1 MLPAIQP
8 AVVGLDQY
16 QDAAA
21 APAAAL
27 AAAERAAS
35 GALST
40 ASTDTGPALAG
51 DLAMLSRGTSLDGS
65 ATQEEEELSR
75 ELTQEILLEFNGLST
90 RPASRRSSRRVSL
103 CSSHAA
109 SRKPSEALGAASEQG
124 DAQAGDDAAREDGGS
139 DGGSEGTAESDEAEP
154 LPSLYDQL
162 GGGVALKVRCVRCA
176 EGFAGWRSSRR
187 KPVSFGSLLLS
198 GTVRARPA
206 SPRPAQQPPAALP
219 LRALPPAPTAG
230 RRPRRP
236 HRPLP
241 PPSKTV
247 LRLQVVVDVLYQHVL
262 GDPRLSPF
270 FEGVDMSKHARKFL
284 LFASYVS
291 VVASARRPGVS
302 QPLARAPRVA
312 GPLSTRGVRRAA
324 LRDAACEA
332 LGCLRPSAG
341 ICALGWGEA
350 GVRCCWGHEAHRTCM
365 PVGCQ
370 APGARRRQAHHPPPP
385 PLPLCLPAFSQVL
398 GGPDEYL
405 QLHPEPWPQLYTVH
419 ERLIK
424 NMGAVGGGHGR
435 QGRAGGRAGTAR
447 CLRVGGAP
455 RACGQA
461 CRGGA

>member
-162 GGGVALKVRCVRCA
+162 GGGVALKV
-176 EGFAGWRSSRR
+176 
-187 KPVSFGSLLLS
+187 
-198 GTVRARPA
+198 
-206 SPRPAQQPPAALP
+206 
-219 LRALPPAPTAG
+219 
-230 RRPRRP
+230 
-236 HRPLP
+236 
-241 PPSKTV
+241 
-247 LRLQVVVDVLYQHVL
+247 VVDVLYQHVL

-284 LFASYVS
+284 LFASYV
-291 VVASARRPGVS
+291 
-302 QPLARAPRVA
+302 
-312 GPLSTRGVRRAA
+312 
-324 LRDAACEA
+324 
-332 LGCLRPSAG
+332 
-341 ICALGWGEA
+341 
-350 GVRCCWGHEAHRTCM
+350 
-365 PVGCQ
+365 
-370 APGARRRQAHHPPPP
+370 
-385 PLPLCLPAFSQVL
+385 L

-424 NMGAVGGGHGR
+424 NMGLVESHFEMVKEHFGEAL
-435 QGRAGGRAGTAR
+435 QGLGATPLLIEQALSIVESTRSCLFRLDRPGSPQEQEQQEQQPAAACPFSKADAAAGSKK
-447 CLRVGGAP
+447 
-455 RACGQA
+455 
-461 CRGGA
+461 